1 VPRYLTTVVVP
12 APLETTFAYVSDFRH
27 APTWDPRA
35 TGASRTDGD
44 GPIGLGAS
52 FAIESPGPFGRLVFP
67 YRIVR
72 WEPLTRVTFQGETT
86 FARYQDDLTFTAD
99 GTQTRVCY
107 DARFDLRGLFVLG
120 TPVMRLLFRRI
131 GDDATRGIPGAVA
144 RAIAARP

>member
-1 VPRYLTTVVVP
+1 MPRYLTDVVVP
-12 APLETTFAYVSDFRH
+12 APLEVTFEYVSDFRH

-35 TGASRTDGD
+35 TDATRTDGG

-52 FAIESPGPFGRLVFP
+52 FAIGSPGPFGRLVFP
-67 YRIVR
+67 YRIVH
-72 WEPLTRVTFQGETT
+72 WAPPTRVTFQGATT

-99 GTQTRVCY
+99 GVQTRLRY

-120 TPVMRLLFRRI
+120 TPIMRLLFRRI

-144 RAIAARP
+144 RAIAAGR